1 MMNLLLRRALCL
13 LLLCQ
18 LSRGQYYDEQGGGED
33 YQDYADDSYGQDNL
47 YADYANRQAAKE
59 AGGGG
64 GPGMGKTIAFC
75 AGSWFLGGKI
85 HSKRAVAKVSKKFKK
100 EQKELYL
107 QYYKDV
113 MALQQ
118 QNAELAQYVDQVT
131 LDQLDGEFAAA
142 DTNNDNKV
150 SRAEFNM
157 YKNTYLAKHPEM
169 ASQFPRFEDFD
180 PDSNGLIS
188 KAEYDQYYA
197 RMLAR

>member
-1 MMNLLLRRALCL
+1 MNILRRAVCL
-13 LLLCQ
+13 LLACEVVN
-18 LSRGQYYDEQGGGED
+18 GQYYENEGGD
-33 YQDYADDSYGQDNL
+33 YQDYADDSYNQDNL
-47 YADYANRQAAKE
+47 YADYADRQAQKE

-64 GPGMGKTIAFC
+64 GGTGMGKTLAFC

-85 HSKRAVAKVSKKFKK
+85 HSKRAVSKASKKFKK

-118 QNAELAQYVDQVT
+118 QNTELQQYIDQMT
-131 LDQLDGEFAAA
+131 LQQLDGEFVAA

-157 YKNTYLAKHPEM
+157 YKNEYLSKNPEM

-197 RMLAR
+197 RLMKQGY